1 VPSDNTSK
9 EQRILR
15 VTRKVLANIVKD
27 TATAHGMQ
35 HPLSDGTI
43 QDIRELFELIS
54 VRERELAL
62 EAGVSGNEKPYY
74 TDEPQTSTLVAMPKP
89 TKKLN

>member
-1 VPSDNTSK
+1 MPSDNTSK

-74 TDEPQTSTLVAMPKP
+74 TDEPQASTLVAMPKP